1 MLFRSHEICM
11 HFSITEIPLEKLSA
25 MPALKQINM
34 KANPLDKDTI
44 IAIQSPQRYEILS
57 TADI

>member
-1 MLFRSHEICM
+1 M